1 MRIKWY
7 FSLLTPL
14 LLFLA
19 WPTYGWSPLVFVSLV
34 PLLLSIEY
42 SENQKPMRAFWLAYL
57 NFALFN
63 LLNGYW
69 IGNAHWS
76 GTVAVIVINGAE
88 LAFAFL
94 GYAMIKKRVDEKRA
108 MIGLATLWISV
119 ESIHKYWEVSWP
131 WLYLGNT
138 FSEDP
143 EWVQWYEYTGA
154 FGGSLWVVLVNVWL
168 FFIIKKLIVERD
180 IYKYIW
186 RMFAFVLVGI
196 LIPITISYRLYYQ
209 WKTSEKYLDV
219 VVVQPN
225 VDAYEEKFTMSPDE
239 AAKNF
244 MNLANEYL
252 DDKVNLLV
260 GPETMLPRSINE
272 DGLRFNSTIK
282 FLDQYKAKYPYLSMI
297 VGATTYEMYDTQQ
310 PPNLSARPF
319 ADGSGYYD
327 MYNTAVFFPQKD
339 PIEWYHKSKLVVG
352 VEKMPFMSVLKPLMG
367 EVAIDLG
374 GTAGSLGVQADRE
387 VFSVADDEYKVG
399 SAICYESVYGEFYG
413 GFVRRGAN
421 FMTIITNDDWW
432 GDTPGHQ
439 QHFSYARLRAIETR
453 RAIARSANTGI
464 SGFINSRGDVEQ
476 RLEYKK
482 GGALRGKVEVRND
495 LTFYTRYGDML
506 VGTSWFVILVLG
518 ISIWVKSKTKR

>member
-42 SENQKPMRAFWLAYL
+42 ASNQKPIRAFWLAYL

-76 GTVAVIVINGAE
+76 GSVAVIVINGAE
-88 LAFAFL
+88 LALAFL

-108 MIGLATLWISV
+108 MIGLATLWITV

-154 FGGSLWVVLVNVWL
+154 FGGSLWVVIINVWL
-168 FFIIKKLIVERD
+168 FFVIKKLMAERD
-180 IYKYIW
+180 MYKYFW
-186 RMFAFVLVGI
+186 RMLAFVFVGI
-196 LIPITISYRLYYQ
+196 LIPISISYGIYYQ
-209 WKTSEKYLDV
+209 WSPSEETIDV

-225 VDAYEEKFTMSPDE
+225 VDAYEEKFAMSPDQ

-244 MNLANEYL
+244 MNLANEKL
-252 DDKVNLLV
+252 DDDVDLLI

-272 DGLRFNSTIK
+272 NGLRFNSSIK
-282 FLDQYKAKYPYLSMI
+282 LLQEYKDAYPKLSLLI
-297 VGATTYEMYDTQQ
+297 GATTYETYNTNHA
-310 PPNLSARPF
+310 PTLSSRPF
-319 ADGSGYYD
+319 DDGSGYYD
-327 MYNTAVFFPQKD
+327 MYNTAVYFPQRD
-339 PIEWYHKSKLVVG
+339 NLQLYHKSKLVVG
-352 VEKMPFMSVLKPLMG
+352 VEKMPFMSVLKPLLG

-374 GTAGSLGVQADRE
+374 GTAGSLGVQEYRE
-387 VFSVADDEYKVG
+387 VFPVDQGKYQLG

-413 GFVRRGAN
+413 GFVRKGAN
-421 FMTIITNDDWW
+421 LMTIITNDDWW
-432 GDTPGHQ
+432 GNTPGHQ

-476 RLEYKK
+476 RLGYKEK
-482 GGALRGKVEVRND
+482 GSLRGKVEVRSD
-495 LTFYTRYGDML
+495 LTFYTQYGDMI
-506 VGTSWFVILVLG
+506 VGTSWFVILVLS
-518 ISIWVKSKTKR
+518 ISVWVKSKTNK